1 VKFNKPI
8 KWKDD
13 FMGWGFMFI
22 FFVLLIV
29 MVIGVSIFSIFPKI
43 GSAINKYF
51 NWEDEEN
58 KDE

>member
-1 VKFNKPI
+1 
-8 KWKDD
+8 
-13 FMGWGFMFI
+13 MGWGFMFI

-51 NWEDEEN
+51 NWEDGEN